1 MWVKSLLILSRTC
14 TGAILKY
21 DFGCENVFFQRS
33 YSTAENWL
41 ILSRNVKWVSEEP
54 KTIPYTM
61 FIKRTKI
68 FPKYFLK
75 MIGGATFVFGGSTQ
89 NLLGVPLG
97 VPIGGA
103 SGSPNGVPPK
113 KKHDLRVITFIFG
126 EFLLTFLKVSRS

>member
-1 MWVKSLLILSRTC
+1 
-14 TGAILKY
+14 
-21 DFGCENVFFQRS
+21 
-33 YSTAENWL
+33 
-41 ILSRNVKWVSEEP
+41 
-54 KTIPYTM
+54 M

-103 SGSPNGVPPK
+103 SGSPNGVPQK
-113 KKHDLRVITFIFG
+113 KNTVVFRD
-126 EFLLTFLKVSRS
+126 EAPALKILMPP

>member
-1 MWVKSLLILSRTC
+1 MGLRA
-14 TGAILKY
+14 G
-21 DFGCENVFFQRS
+21 
-33 YSTAENWL
+33 
-41 ILSRNVKWVSEEP
+41 SEKR

-97 VPIGGA
+97 VPLGLPIGGA
-103 SGSPNGVPPK
+103 NGSPNGTPQK
-113 KKHDLRVITFIFG
+113 KKPRSGVPITAVSA
-126 EFLLTFLKVSRS
+126 LKRERR

>member
-1 MWVKSLLILSRTC
+1 
-14 TGAILKY
+14 
-21 DFGCENVFFQRS
+21 
-33 YSTAENWL
+33 
-41 ILSRNVKWVSEEP
+41 
-54 KTIPYTM
+54 M

-103 SGSPNGVPPK
+103 SGTPNGSPEK
-113 KKHDLRVITFIFG
+113 KRSSPHLDYKDDLVIDFLSWVFFI
-126 EFLLTFLKVSRS
+126 